1 MYQWYYH
8 QSVECAV
15 LHPDWPRM
23 DQSSLSVQQATA
35 YVQTLLVIQKCRSHR
50 IPDTAAP
57 IAQVRPAVCV
67 TELSERLLLPLT
79 QQLSVAMDATAPT
92 LGSSLEW
99 IEAAWK
105 FLDPETSVYRAD
117 MQAVLYDVN
126 EAIKAVSRSAADRA
140 IVQKAGI
147 AGRIVASKLRSIDH

>member
-1 MYQWYYH
+1 M
-8 QSVECAV
+8 
-15 LHPDWPRM
+15 
-23 DQSSLSVQQATA
+23 
-35 YVQTLLVIQKCRSHR
+35 
-50 IPDTAAP
+50 
-57 IAQVRPAVCV
+57 CV
-67 TELSERLLLPLT
+67 TELGERLLLPLT